1 MIPKERIEE
10 LSVKAAEVASEI
22 ANNAIQEMSLEKLK
36 YASQQL
42 IVVKNISKML
52 VQIMEYHMLNGDY
65 EEI

>member
-22 ANNAIQEMSLEKLK
+22 ANDAIRDTSLEKLK
-36 YASQQL
+36 YANQQL

>member
-10 LSVKAAEVASEI
+10 LADKAAEVASEI
-22 ANNAIQEMSLEKLK
+22 ANDAIQGMSLEKLK
-36 YASQQL
+36 YANQQL

-52 VQIMEYHMLNGDY
+52 VQITEYHTLNGDY